1 MKIKRVYNYRSHQE
15 LLKIGTVTI
24 KEGETVTRHFECA
37 AWYEEILLTP
47 GRYDVTTDGN
57 YVFYTVPGTILEDNF
72 QSYFGGVAFGKGY
85 DTDQTHGNPPTYTA
99 VIDNYCVASAI
110 FEGRGNIEL
119 LPEYSAKEHHFTYED
134 LNGIEQPLTIHYID
148 GPEE

>member
-1 MKIKRVYNYRSHQE
+1 MKIKRVYNYRSHKE

-57 YVFYTVPGTILEDNF
+57 HVFYTAPGTIVKDNF
-72 QSYFGGVAFGKGY
+72 QSYFGGVPMGNYYDPDKNHGKP
-85 DTDQTHGNPPTYTA
+85 TTYTA
-99 VIDNYCVASAI
+99 IIDNYCVAAEI
-110 FEGRGNIEL
+110 
-119 LPEYSAKEHHFTYED
+119 
-134 LNGIEQPLTIHYID
+134 
-148 GPEE
+148 